1 MKTIVVE
8 GQLRE
13 ELGKSST
20 NNLRKAGQVPCV
32 VYGTEE
38 NLHFYTTPFSVRD
51 LLFTN
56 EFRQVTVKLGE
67 KELLCIVKDVHFHPV
82 TDRILHMDFQAL
94 KPKTA
99 VKVEMPIRLQGV
111 SEGQKVGGT
120 LVQKMRQVK
129 VKMMPE
135 AMLPY
140 LSVDISAMA
149 LGKSIRVRDIQV
161 TEGIE
166 IMAHGS
172 IPVATIEIP
181 RALRSAQ
188 TKAATDDKKKK

>member
-20 NNLRKAGQVPCV
+20 NVLRKSGQVPCV
-32 VYGTEE
+32 VYGTED
-38 NLHFYTTPFSVRD
+38 NIHFYTTPFSVRD

-56 EFRQVTVKLGE
+56 EFRKATIKLGD
-67 KELLCIVKDVHFHPV
+67 KEMDCIVKDVQFHPV
-82 TDRILHMDFQAL
+82 TDAVMHIDFQAL
-94 KPKTA
+94 KDGQA
-99 VKVEMPIRLQGV
+99 VKVEMPIRLLGV

-129 VKMMPE
+129 VKIMPK
-135 AMLPY
+135 AMIPF
-140 LSVDISAMA
+140 LSVDISAMN
-149 LGKSIRVRDIQV
+149 LGKSIRVRDIRAV
-161 TEGIE
+161 EGLE
-166 IMAHGS
+166 IMANGS
-172 IPVATIEIP
+172 IPVASIEIP

-188 TKAATDDKKKK
+188 TKAATEVKKK

>member
-20 NNLRKAGQVPCV
+20 KTLRKSGQVPCV

-38 NLHFYTTPFSVRD
+38 NIHFHTTPFSVRD
-51 LLFTN
+51 LLYTN
-56 EFRQVTVKLGE
+56 EFRKATIKLGD
-67 KELLCIVKDVHFHPV
+67 KELECIVKDVQFHPV
-82 TDRILHMDFQAL
+82 NDAVMHIDFQAL
-94 KPKTA
+94 KSGQA
-99 VKVEMPIRLQGV
+99 VKTELPIRLLGV

-129 VKMMPE
+129 VKIQPE
-135 AMLPY
+135 AMVPY
-140 LSVDISAMA
+140 LSVDISAVT
-149 LGKSIRVRDIQV
+149 LGKSIRVRDV
-161 TEGIE
+161 KAVEGIE
-166 IMAHGS
+166 IMANAS
-172 IPVATIEIP
+172 IPVASVEIP

-188 TKAATDDKKKK
+188 TKAAAEETEEE

>member
-20 NNLRKAGQVPCV
+20 NVLRKSGQVPCV
-32 VYGTEE
+32 IYGTEE
-38 NLHFYTTPFSVRD
+38 NIHFYTTPFSVRD

-56 EFRQVTVKLGE
+56 EFRKASIKLGD
-67 KELLCIVKDVHFHPV
+67 KEIECIVKDVQFHPV
-82 TDRILHMDFQAL
+82 SDQILHMDFQAL
-94 KPKTA
+94 KNGMP
-99 VKVEMPIRLQGV
+99 VKLEMPIRLQGV

-129 VKMMPE
+129 VKIMPE
-135 AMLPY
+135 AMLSY
-140 LSVDISAMA
+140 LSVDISAMG
-149 LGKSIRVRDIQV
+149 LGKSMRVRDIKAV
-161 TEGIE
+161 EGIE
-166 IMAHGS
+166 IMANGS
-172 IPVATIEIP
+172 IPIATIEIP

-188 TKAATDDKKKK
+188 TKAAADDKKKK